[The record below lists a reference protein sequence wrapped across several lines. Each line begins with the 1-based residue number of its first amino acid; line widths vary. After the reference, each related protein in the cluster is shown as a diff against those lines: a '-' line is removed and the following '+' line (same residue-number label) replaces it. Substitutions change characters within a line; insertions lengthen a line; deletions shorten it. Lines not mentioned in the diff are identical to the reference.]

1 MSCVSPKLVKTRFGV
16 TLVSCGHCMPCLIAK
31 QSNLAFVCRIEQ
43 QEAYRRGLG
52 CSFLTLTYNDYSI
65 PYSSSGHRTLL
76 KSDLQKFLKRF
87 RKYRQLDNK
96 PPVKFVACGE
106 YGDKLSRPHYHLI
119 IFGADNTE
127 CLYYAR
133 KAWDKSEKGLI
144 QCGALRPGGIQ
155 YVLKYVTKSNTT
167 PEIRQFYQDNSVEP
181 PFMRHSVGFG
191 KEWIERHAQ
200 EIVNNGYTF
209 RSRGKLRL
217 YPEYI
222 RNRVERL
229 TGVSPKPYIAA
240 YMKKIH
246 TDGKTLDD
254 YLAEIT
260 YRQEQAQLAR
270 ARLDN
275 KAVAPALN
283 PRLPRELRSYHN
295 SDVFALVHDC
305 IDYDDEI
312 PF

>member
-1 MSCVSPKLVKTRFGV
+1 M
-16 TLVSCGHCMPCLIAK
+16 
-31 QSNLAFVCRIEQ
+31 
-43 QEAYRRGLG
+43 
-52 CSFLTLTYNDYSI
+52 
-65 PYSSSGHRTLL
+65 
-76 KSDLQKFLKRF
+76 QKFLKRF
-87 RKYRQLDNK
+87 RKYRQVDNK

-133 KAWDKSEKGLI
+133 KAWDKSDKGLI

-167 PEIRQFYQDNSVEP
+167 PEIRQFYQDNDVEP
-181 PFMRHSVGFG
+181 PFMRHSAGFG

-200 EIVNNGYTF
+200 EIVDNGYTF

-275 KAVAPALN
+275 KAVSPALN